1 MDSSVTFPA
10 IFILCYAH
18 SMTHSEKRFIIMQIN
33 RYSHV
38 KIMHMVSLISHH
50 LKEKN
55 TAEHGVS

>member
-1 MDSSVTFPA
+1 
-10 IFILCYAH
+10 
-18 SMTHSEKRFIIMQIN
+18 MTHSEKRFIIMQIN